1 MIKSIA
7 TILSLIILTGNC
19 LAQTGSTISENIN
32 ISLISGLSLKKIGGD
47 IDFGEVVATDSKQW
61 KTKKPNNGARFVV
74 TGFPDRKVTITYSRK
89 VIVNNNQWVS
99 NYSGNNGT
107 MKFIAH
113 VRNTGNKS
121 TYTNPR
127 RVRSGKRYKL
137 ENSNGIGKLYLWVG
151 GRIKIAANQPQGKY
165 VGTFTLTVAY

>member
-1 MIKSIA
+1 MIKRVA
-7 TILSLIILTGNC
+7 TILCLIILTGNS
-19 LAQTGSTISENIN
+19 LAQNGSTISENIN
-32 ISLISGLSLKKIGGD
+32 ISLVNGLSLKKIGGD
-47 IDFGEVVATDSKQW
+47 IDFGDVIATDSRQW

-74 TGFPDRKVTITYSRK
+74 TGFPNRNVTIYYSRK
-89 VIVNNNQWVS
+89 VTLNNTQWVS
-99 NYSGNNGT
+99 DFGGNNGT

-113 VRNTGNKS
+113 VRRTGNKS

-127 RVRSGKRYKL
+127 RVRSGRRYKL

-165 VGTFTLTVAY
+165 VGTFTITVAY